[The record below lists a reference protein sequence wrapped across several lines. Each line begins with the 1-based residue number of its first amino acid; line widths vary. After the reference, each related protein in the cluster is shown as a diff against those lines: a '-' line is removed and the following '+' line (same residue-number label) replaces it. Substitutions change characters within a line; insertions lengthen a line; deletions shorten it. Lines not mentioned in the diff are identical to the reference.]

1 MQAGCLRC
9 YVNVKSVCKLFAFSN
24 FLCFS
29 GFSPLREEGEAA
41 AAKQQPGAGQARV
54 QVPTVA
60 VTEDVSP
67 ETVAVK

>member
-1 MQAGCLRC
+1 MARQAFHRQ
-9 YVNVKSVCKLFAFSN
+9 YEKA
-24 FLCFS
+24 
-29 GFSPLREEGEAA
+29 AA